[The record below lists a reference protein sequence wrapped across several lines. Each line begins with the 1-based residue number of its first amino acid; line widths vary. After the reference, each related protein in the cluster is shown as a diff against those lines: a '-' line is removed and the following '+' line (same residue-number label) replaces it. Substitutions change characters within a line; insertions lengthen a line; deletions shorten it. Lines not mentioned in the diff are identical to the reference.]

1 MFDRLSLSL
10 LGGALLCA
18 ACLEVDPS
26 WHNPD
31 GSSDELRPDASV
43 GKDAGAGGD
52 PRPRTPRVV
61 AAAVVGAA
69 AVAVAAAVVAA
80 AEARTVRPPE
90 EGEVPRTLVAGPTA
104 SG

>member
-43 GKDAGAGGD
+43 GKDAGAGD